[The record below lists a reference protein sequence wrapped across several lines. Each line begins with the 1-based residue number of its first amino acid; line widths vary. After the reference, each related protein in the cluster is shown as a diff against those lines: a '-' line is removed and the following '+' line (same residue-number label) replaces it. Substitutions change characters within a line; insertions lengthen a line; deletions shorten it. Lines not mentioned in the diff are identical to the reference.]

1 MNTSVSTVLTI
12 ARKELKVYFVSPLF
26 YVVTAL
32 FMLAY
37 GFFFAVNT
45 ISSQQASLR
54 TTFNIVV
61 FVMVLLAPLLTMR
74 LISQE
79 KQQGTIEL
87 LLTNPVRDVELVAG
101 KYLAALA
108 MLATLLATTLL
119 SVVILLI
126 TAVDK
131 QQFLFLKLGQ
141 LDWGSLLVGYVGNI
155 LVLGGFMAVG
165 LLASTLT
172 QNQIIAAVISIIFL
186 LFLLLI
192 PSASSLFQPPFS
204 DFLAYLSPRDHVDA
218 FGGGAMALPDVVY
231 SLTMIGIPLYLS
243 VVALGARKWH

>member
-1 MNTSVSTVLTI
+1 MTAALNNVLTI

-32 FMLAY
+32 FVLAY

-61 FVMVLLAPLLTMR
+61 FVMILLAPLLTMR

-87 LLTNPVRDVELVAG
+87 LLTNPVRDLELVAG

-108 MLATLLATTLL
+108 MLGTLMATTLV
-119 SVVILLI
+119 SVLILLL

-131 QQFLFLKLGQ
+131 QQFLFLKVGA
-141 LDWGSLLVGYVGNI
+141 LDWPTLLVGYAGVI
-155 LVLGGFMAVG
+155 LVLAGFMAIG
-165 LLASTLT
+165 LFASTLT

-186 LFLLLI
+186 LFLLII
-192 PSASSLFQPPFS
+192 PSAASLFQPPFS
-204 DFLAYLSPRDHVDA
+204 DFLSYLSPRDHIDA
-218 FGGGAMALPDVVY
+218 FGAGSFSLPDLVY
-231 SLTMIGIPLYLS
+231 SLTMIGVPLYLA

>member
-1 MNTSVSTVLTI
+1 MSNILTI

-32 FMLAY
+32 FILAY

-45 ISSQQASLR
+45 ISSQRASLR

-74 LISQE
+74 LVSQE

-87 LLTNPVRDVELVAG
+87 LLTTPLRDIELVIG
-101 KYLAALA
+101 KYAAALV
-108 MLATLLATTLL
+108 MLMTLLATTLVSL
-119 SVVILLI
+119 LILLV

-141 LDWGSLLVGYVGNI
+141 LDWGPILVGYLGNV
-155 LVLGGFMAVG
+155 LVLGGFLAVG
-165 LLASTLT
+165 LFASTLT
-172 QNQIIAAVISIIFL
+172 SNQIIAAVVSIV
-186 LFLLLI
+186 FLLLLLII
-192 PSASSLFQPPFS
+192 PSAASLFQPPLN
-204 DFLAYLSPRDHVDA
+204 DFLTYLSPREHIDA
-218 FGGGAMALPDVVY
+218 FGGGSLALPDLVY
-231 SLTMIGIPLYLS
+231 GLTMIGVPLYLS
-243 VVALGARKWH
+243 AVALGARKWH

>member
-1 MNTSVSTVLTI
+1 LSGALNNVLTI
-12 ARKELKVYFVSPLF
+12 AQKELKVYFVSPLF

-32 FMLAY
+32 FVLAY

-45 ISSQQASLR
+45 ITSQQATLR
-54 TTFNIVV
+54 TTFNIIV
-61 FVMVLLAPLLTMR
+61 FVMILLAPLLTMR

-87 LLTNPVRDVELVAG
+87 LLTNPVRDIELVAG

-108 MLATLLATTLL
+108 MLGMLLATTLL
-119 SVVILLI
+119 SVVILLL

-131 QQFLFLKLGQ
+131 QQFLFLKVGQ
-141 LDWGSLLVGYVGNI
+141 LDWGPVLVGYAGNI

-165 LLASTLT
+165 LFASTLT

-186 LFLLLI
+186 LLLLI
-192 PSASSLFQPPFS
+192 IPSAASLFQPPFS
-204 DFLAYLSPRDHVDA
+204 DFLSYLSPRDHVDA
-218 FGGGAMALPDVVY
+218 FGGGSLALPDLVY
-231 SLTMIGIPLYLS
+231 GLTMIGIPLYLS

>member
-1 MNTSVSTVLTI
+1 MLTI

-32 FMLAY
+32 FVLAY

-45 ISSQQASLR
+45 ISSQQATLQ

-61 FVMVLLAPLLTMR
+61 FVMILLAPLLTMR
-74 LISQE
+74 LISLE

-87 LLTNPVRDVELVAG
+87 LLTNPVRDLELVLG

-108 MLATLLATTLL
+108 MLGTLLATTLI
-119 SVVILLI
+119 SVLVLLL

-131 QQFLFLKLGQ
+131 QQFLFLKVGQ
-141 LDWGSLLVGYVGNI
+141 LDWGSLLVGYLGNV

-165 LLASTLT
+165 LFASTLT

-186 LFLLLI
+186 LVLLII
-192 PSASSLFQPPFS
+192 PSAASLFQPPFS
-204 DFLAYLSPRDHVDA
+204 DFLSYLSPRDHIDA
-218 FGGGAMALPDVVY
+218 FGSGSVALPDVTY
-231 SLTMIGIPLYLS
+231 GLTMIGVPLYLS

>member
-1 MNTSVSTVLTI
+1 MSNILTI
-12 ARKELKVYFVSPLF
+12 ARKDLKVYFVSPLF

-32 FMLAY
+32 FILAY

-54 TTFNIVV
+54 TTFNIVL

-74 LISQE
+74 LVSQE

-87 LLTNPVRDVELVAG
+87 LLTTPLRDIELVIG
-101 KYLAALA
+101 KYAAALV
-108 MLATLLATTLL
+108 MLMTLLATTLVSL
-119 SVVILLI
+119 LILLV

-141 LDWGSLLVGYVGNI
+141 LDWGPILVGYLGNV
-155 LVLGGFMAVG
+155 LVLGGFMAIG
-165 LLASTLT
+165 LFASTLT
-172 QNQIIAAVISIIFL
+172 QNQIIAAVVSIVFL
-186 LFLLLI
+186 MVLLII
-192 PSASSLFQPPFS
+192 PSASSLFQPPLS
-204 DFLAYLSPRDHVDA
+204 DFLTYLSPRDHIDA
-218 FGGGAMALPDVVY
+218 FGGGSLALPDVVY
-231 SLTMIGIPLYLS
+231 GLTMIGVPLYLS

>member
-1 MNTSVSTVLTI
+1 MNNILTI

-32 FMLAY
+32 FVLAY
-37 GFFFAVNT
+37 GFFFAINT
-45 ISSQQASLR
+45 ISSQQADLS

-87 LLTNPVRDVELVAG
+87 LLTNPVRDIELVLG
-101 KYLAALA
+101 KYLAALV
-108 MLATLLATTLL
+108 MLLTLL
-119 SVVILLI
+119 STTLISLVILLL

-131 QQFLFLKLGQ
+131 QSFLFLKLGQ
-141 LDWGSLLVGYVGNI
+141 LDWGPIFTGYLGNI

-165 LLASTLT
+165 LFASTLT
-172 QNQIIAAVISIIFL
+172 QNQIIAAVVSIV
-186 LFLLLI
+186 FLLLLLII
-192 PSASSLFQPPFS
+192 PSASSLFQPPAS
-204 DFLAYLSPRDHVDA
+204 DFLSYLSPRDHIAA
-218 FGGGAMALPDVVY
+218 FGSGTLAVPDLLY
-231 SLTMIGIPLYLS
+231 GLTMVCVPLYLA

>member
-1 MNTSVSTVLTI
+1 VSNIITI

-32 FMLAY
+32 FILAY
-37 GFFFAVNT
+37 GYFFAANT
-45 ISSQQASLR
+45 IQTQQASLR

-74 LISQE
+74 LVSQE

-87 LLTNPVRDVELVAG
+87 LLTTPVRDVELILG
-101 KYLAALA
+101 KYLAALL
-108 MLATLLATTLL
+108 MLMTLLATTLISL
-119 SVVILLI
+119 AILLL

-141 LDWGSLLVGYVGNI
+141 LDWGPVLVGYFGNV

-165 LLASTLT
+165 LFASTLT
-172 QNQIIAAVISIIFL
+172 QNQIIAAVFSIVFL
-186 LFLLLI
+186 LVLLI
-192 PSASSLFQPPFS
+192 VSSTSSLFQPPLS
-204 DFLAYLSPRDHVDA
+204 DFLTYLSPREHIDA
-218 FGGGAMALPDVVY
+218 FGGGSLAAPDLVY
-231 SLTMIGIPLYLS
+231 GISMIGVPLYLS
-243 VVALGARKWH
+243 VVALGARRWH

>member
-1 MNTSVSTVLTI
+1 MSRGLSNVLTI

-32 FMLAY
+32 FVLAY

-45 ISSQQASLR
+45 ISSQQATLQA
-54 TTFNIVV
+54 TFNIVV

-74 LISQE
+74 LVSLE

-108 MLATLLATTLL
+108 MLATLLATTLI
-119 SVVILLI
+119 SVVILLF

-131 QQFLFLKLGQ
+131 QQFLFLKIGQ
-141 LDWGSLLVGYVGNI
+141 LDWGSLLVGYAGNI

-165 LLASTLT
+165 LFASTLT

-186 LFLLLI
+186 LVLLII
-192 PSASSLFQPPFS
+192 PSAASLFQPPFS
-204 DFLAYLSPRDHVDA
+204 DFLSYLSPRDHIDA
-218 FGGGAMALPDVVY
+218 FGAGTVALPDLAY
-231 SLTMIGIPLYLS
+231 GLTMIGVPLYLS
-243 VVALGARKWH
+243 VVALGARRWH

>member
-1 MNTSVSTVLTI
+1 LSDALSNVLTI

-32 FMLAY
+32 FVLAY
-37 GFFFAVNT
+37 GYFFAVNT
-45 ISSQQASLR
+45 INSQQATLQ

-74 LISQE
+74 LISLE

-108 MLATLLATTLL
+108 MLATLLATTLI
-119 SVVILLI
+119 SVLILLL

-131 QQFLFLKLGQ
+131 QQFLFLKIGQ
-141 LDWGSLLVGYVGNI
+141 LDWGSLLVGYAGNL

-186 LFLLLI
+186 LVLLI
-192 PSASSLFQPPFS
+192 TPSASALFQPPFS
-204 DFLAYLSPRDHVDA
+204 DFLNYVSPRDHIDA
-218 FGGGAMALPDVVY
+218 FGGGTVALPDVVY
-231 SLTMIGIPLYLS
+231 GLTMIGVPLYLS

>member
-1 MNTSVSTVLTI
+1 LNGGLSNVLTI

-32 FMLAY
+32 FVLAY

-45 ISSQQASLR
+45 ISSQQATLQA
-54 TTFNIVV
+54 TFNIVV

-74 LISQE
+74 LVSLE

-87 LLTNPVRDVELVAG
+87 LLTNPVRDIELVAG

-108 MLATLLATTLL
+108 MLATLLATTLI
-119 SVVILLI
+119 SVVILLF

-131 QQFLFLKLGQ
+131 QQFLFLKIGQ
-141 LDWGSLLVGYVGNI
+141 LDWGSLLVGYAGNI

-165 LLASTLT
+165 LFASTLT

-186 LFLLLI
+186 LVLLII
-192 PSASSLFQPPFS
+192 PSAASLFQPPFS
-204 DFLAYLSPRDHVDA
+204 DFLSYLSPRDHIDA
-218 FGGGAMALPDVVY
+218 FGAGTVALPDLAY
-231 SLTMIGIPLYLS
+231 GLTMIGVPLYLS
-243 VVALGARKWH
+243 VVALGARRWH